1 MSVCQ
6 EGKGHAQN
14 TSLYMALLVLENIWL
29 DLSMDL
35 VLRLLWTRTSLDSIL
50 VMVDRFLKMAH
61 FITCKKTKNADSVV
75 HFFFRKVVC
84 LHSIQKTITSDRD
97 VMFVSRFWHHL
108 WDKFGIKL

>member
-35 VLRLLWTRTSLDSIL
+35 VLRLLRTRTSLDSIL
-50 VMVDRFLKMAH
+50 VMVDRFSKMAH
-61 FITCKKTKNADSVV
+61 FITCKKTKNTASVV
-75 HFFFRKVVC
+75 YFFFRKVVC

-97 VMFVSRFWHHL
+97 VMFVSSFWHHL